1 MQNYNRMITN
11 GALGE
16 ELATSKKPLFNLCY
30 NLGIYIKPID
40 NFKHKLIEETM
51 LLDRLK
57 REIRDF

>member
-1 MQNYNRMITN
+1 MITN